1 MIDKIQGG
9 LMMEAKEFL
18 FQTAL
23 GSPQAFMNMVVF
35 PLFSARLAAG
45 PMAGMSHRR
54 RFRIE

>member
-1 MIDKIQGG
+1 
-9 LMMEAKEFL
+9 MEAREFL
-18 FQTAL
+18 SQTAL

-45 PMAGMSHRR
+45 PMAGMPHRR